1 MGVIYER
8 RVLDLEQKV
17 KDLTE
22 CCHGMLDLIDELWVG
37 NEAFEA
43 ALEGNVGNEKLIDVM
58 KRRYGREAGQWKAN
72 HAQRKQELAALKV
85 SRES

>member
-22 CCHGMLDLIDELWVG
+22 CCHKMLDKIL
-37 NEAFEA
+37 
-43 ALEGNVGNEKLIDVM
+43 AL
-58 KRRYGREAGQWKAN
+58 
-72 HAQRKQELAALKV
+72 ELAALPKNDV
-85 SRES
+85 LVKLRQVAV